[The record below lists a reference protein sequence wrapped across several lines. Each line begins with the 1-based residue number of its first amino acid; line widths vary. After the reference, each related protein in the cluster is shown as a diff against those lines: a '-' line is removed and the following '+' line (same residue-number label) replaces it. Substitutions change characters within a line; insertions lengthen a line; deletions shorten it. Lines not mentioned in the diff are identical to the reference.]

1 MRKLGGFQY
10 IYNMMVVM
18 VSWLYTYPQTQAVYV
33 KYACLLACQ
42 SYLNKVDFKKRRIIQ
57 EMFCLSS
64 W

>member
-1 MRKLGGFQY
+1 
-10 IYNMMVVM
+10 M
-18 VSWLYTYPQTQAVYV
+18 VSYTYPQTQAVYV
-33 KYACLLACQ
+33 KYACLLECQ